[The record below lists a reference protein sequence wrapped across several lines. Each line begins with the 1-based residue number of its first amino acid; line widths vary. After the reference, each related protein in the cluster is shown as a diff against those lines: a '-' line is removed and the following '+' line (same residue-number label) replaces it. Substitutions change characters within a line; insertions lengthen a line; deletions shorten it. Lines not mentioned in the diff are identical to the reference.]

1 MEEMP
6 MGLGGHLTWTAVAA
20 AVKKEKQLPV
30 LAIENNSI
38 CEFSPIFKNNSN
50 FTFNP
55 DKDYY
60 KINISDP
67 RLHYLVDHGDKV
79 SFTTKRH
86 VIEHICQNLNLKDF
100 KLKCEL
106 YLTESEQ
113 ERAEKIASNLPAKY
127 ICIEPYSKMSWSQ
140 GREYPFSKWQ
150 NVVNSLKDTFS
161 FVQVGKGGQRPLENV
176 TDLSGKPSFR
186 ECSHILKRSSLLLA
200 SEGGI
205 VHLANA
211 ANTKSI
217 VIFTSF
223 HVYPSTFHYK
233 ENTIID
239 ISLYRNKIGGYKNHP
254 LFGEERNLHNEQQI
268 IEAVLK
274 ETEE

>member
-1 MEEMP
+1 MF

-20 AVKKEKQLPV
+20 AVKKEKGLPV
-30 LAIENNSI
+30 LPIENNSI

-55 DKDYY
+55 DQDYY

-67 RLHYLVDHGDKV
+67 NLHYLVDHGDKV
-79 SFTTKRH
+79 SFTTSQH
-86 VIEHICQNLNLKDF
+86 VIEHICQNLNVKNF

-113 ERAEKIASNLPAKY
+113 ERAKKVASDLPTKY

-140 GREYPFSKWQ
+140 GREYPFLKWQ
-150 NVVNSLKDTFS
+150 NVVNKLKDKFC
-161 FVQVGKGGQRPLENV
+161 FVQVGKGGQKPLENAI
-176 TDLSGKPSFR
+176 DLSGKLSFR
-186 ECSHILKRSSLLLA
+186 ECSHILKRASLLLA

-233 ENTIID
+233 ENTMID

-254 LFGEERNLHNEQQI
+254 LFSEECKSHNEQEI
-268 IEAVLK
+268 IESVLK
-274 ETEE
+274 QVDK